1 MTDPLPRPTYPEN
14 YSETCPGSHRR
25 TYPETYVETYF
36 ADGRWHS
43 RRHDSDL
50 PFATGSDELEQ
61 IALGSQVARWN
72 RVPHIIRA
80 ADGAVAE
87 TIPPR

>member
-1 MTDPLPRPTYPEN
+1 MTDPLPRPTYPE
-14 YSETCPGSHRR
+14 TG
-25 TYPETYVETYF
+25 PETHPETHSQTYAESYVETYF
-36 ADGRWHS
+36 AEGRWHS
-43 RRHDSDL
+43 RRHDSDV

-80 ADGAVAE
+80 TDGTIAE
-87 TIPPR
+87 TIHPH